1 MGLYNIKQYLIL
13 SIMKSKTATWFET
26 KVRYER
32 VGEDGGMVK
41 ATEVYAVDAI
51 SFGEAENR
59 VLEELNKFTS
69 SEVEVVGISIANYK
83 EVFISDD
90 ANADKW
96 YKAKLAFITID
107 EKTQKEKRNNVY
119 YLVNASSI
127 NAAIRSIDEVMG
139 GTMVDYNSLSVTE
152 TQVMDIIQYIPKKKE
167 EEK

>member
-51 SFGEAENR
+51 SFGEAEDR

-69 SEVEVVGISIANYK
+69 SEVEVVGISISNYK
-83 EVFISDD
+83 
-90 ANADKW
+90 
-96 YKAKLAFITID
+96 
-107 EKTQKEKRNNVY
+107 
-119 YLVNASSI
+119 
-127 NAAIRSIDEVMG
+127 
-139 GTMVDYNSLSVTE
+139 
-152 TQVMDIIQYIPKKKE
+152 
-167 EEK
+167 

>member
-1 MGLYNIKQYLIL
+1 M
-13 SIMKSKTATWFET
+13 
-26 KVRYER
+26 
-32 VGEDGGMVK
+32 
-41 ATEVYAVDAI
+41 
-51 SFGEAENR
+51 
-59 VLEELNKFTS
+59 
-69 SEVEVVGISIANYK
+69 EVVGISISNYK

-139 GTMVDYNSLSVTE
+139 GAMVDYNSLSVTE